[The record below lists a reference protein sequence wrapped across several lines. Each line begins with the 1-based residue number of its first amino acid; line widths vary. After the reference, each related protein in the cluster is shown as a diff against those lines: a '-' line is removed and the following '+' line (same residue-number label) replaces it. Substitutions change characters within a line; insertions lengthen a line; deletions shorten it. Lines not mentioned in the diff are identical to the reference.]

1 MQETWVQF
9 LGLEEPLEEEMQPTL
24 VLLPGES
31 HRQRS
36 LVGYRPWG
44 PKESDMTE
52 QLNNDYVS
60 IVKQIY

>member
-52 QLNNDYVS
+52 QLNNNYMS
-60 IVKQIY
+60 IVQQIY